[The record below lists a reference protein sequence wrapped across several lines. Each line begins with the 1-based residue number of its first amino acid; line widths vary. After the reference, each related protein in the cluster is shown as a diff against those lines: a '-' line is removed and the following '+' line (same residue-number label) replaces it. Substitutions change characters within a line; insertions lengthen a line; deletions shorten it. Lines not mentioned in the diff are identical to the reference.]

1 METAS
6 REGMYA
12 LTLTPTPTLTLTP
25 TPTKQTESREDMQAA
40 TVAARLRPSKPGGK
54 SLG

>member
-12 LTLTPTPTLTLTP
+12 LTLTLTKTLTQTA
-25 TPTKQTESREDMQAA
+25 TKQTESREDMQAA